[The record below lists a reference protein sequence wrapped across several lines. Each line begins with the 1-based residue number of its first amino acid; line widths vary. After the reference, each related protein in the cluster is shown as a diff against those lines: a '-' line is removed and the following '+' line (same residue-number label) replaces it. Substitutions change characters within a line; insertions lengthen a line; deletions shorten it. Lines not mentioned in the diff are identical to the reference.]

1 MREQRISFF
10 SCFLYFV
17 CLSPSGHRQQANRA
31 IQAVNETPRGFGW
44 NIPTTSRIQFVGEA
58 TAEVFVGGHTPNTT
72 FGAEDPVDLTGG
84 LRFDVS
90 PRVILRAA
98 YRRPVNQYGGDKN
111 GFVVSASFVDP
122 LGK

>member
-1 MREQRISFF
+1 MSDTGISTSRYMSASSSFPMKRRW
-10 SCFLYFV
+10 V
-17 CLSPSGHRQQANRA
+17 
-31 IQAVNETPRGFGW
+31 FGW

-84 LRFDVS
+84 LRFDVT

-98 YRRPVNQYGGDKN
+98 YRRPVNQSGRDKN
-111 GFVVSASFVDP
+111 GFVVSASFGP
-122 LGK
+122 F